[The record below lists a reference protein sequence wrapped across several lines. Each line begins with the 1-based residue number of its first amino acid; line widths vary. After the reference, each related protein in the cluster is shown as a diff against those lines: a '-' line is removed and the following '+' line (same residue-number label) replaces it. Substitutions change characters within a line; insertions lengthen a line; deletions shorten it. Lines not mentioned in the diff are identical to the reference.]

1 MRGTLLTGGLLLLA
15 ALSDASG
22 GELFRKGPVQ
32 CGAGSPDIS
41 AMQVAGCQWSKAP
54 GGGYYT
60 GTCQGSV
67 ARGNE
72 TVRFSV
78 SGEAKRVD
86 YVYPDNDTP
95 LTFSYAG
102 LTCAVHSPRLKTV
115 KDCRSFD
122 GGLGKECLVCAV
134 TAAKVCFKVRI
145 AVRLNDGQTVA
156 ASQQP

>member
-1 MRGTLLTGGLLLLA
+1 MRGTVLVAATLLLA
-15 ALSDASG
+15 IAGQASAG
-22 GELFRKGPVQ
+22 DLFRKGPVQ

-41 AMQVAGCQWSKAP
+41 GMSVAGCQWSKAP

-60 GTCQGSV
+60 GNCQGSV
-67 ARGNE
+67 ARGGE

-95 LTFSYAG
+95 LAFSYAG
-102 LTCAVHSPRLKTV
+102 LTCTVNSPRLKAV

-122 GGLGKECLVCAV
+122 NGLGKECLVCAV

-145 AVRLNDGQTVA
+145 AVRLNEVQAVA
-156 ASQQP
+156 ASH

>member
-1 MRGTLLTGGLLLLA
+1 MRGALLIAGLLLLA
-15 ALSDASG
+15 VPGDAPAG
-22 GELFRKGPVQ
+22 DLFRKGPVQ

-67 ARGNE
+67 ARGAG

-78 SGEAKRVD
+78 SGEAKRID

-102 LTCAVHSPRLKTV
+102 MTCAVHSPRLKTV

-122 GGLGKECLVCAV
+122 GGLGKECVVCAV
-134 TAAKVCFKVRI
+134 TAAKVCFRVRI
-145 AVRLNDGQTVA
+145 AVTLSEGQAVA
-156 ASQQP
+156 ASH

>member
-1 MRGTLLTGGLLLLA
+1 MRGVVLTAGLLMLA
-15 ALSDASG
+15 VLGDAG
-22 GELFRKGPVQ
+22 AGELFRKGPVQ

-41 AMQVAGCQWSKAP
+41 AMQVTGCAWNKAP

-60 GTCQGSV
+60 GVCQGSV
-67 ARGNE
+67 ARGGD

-122 GGLGKECLVCAV
+122 GGLVKECLVCAV
-134 TAAKVCFKVRI
+134 TAAKVCFRVRI
-145 AVRLNDGQTVA
+145 AVKLNDSQAVA
-156 ASQQP
+156 ASH